1 MSKQNGRQDPA
12 EAAGRKDEP
21 QRDTVTIQD
30 SADQQWDQCSEGR
43 KGDEIPKG
51 RADRCRWRRSNVARV
66 TKTEQGSVP
75 RRGTTTR
82 DRLYEAAAA
91 LFVERGYEATTMADI
106 AERAGT
112 SRRTAFNHF
121 PSKNDI
127 PMLWTRKLADTAVA
141 EATDASDEVPERIR
155 AYLHL
160 ISEMVQAEPELSR
173 QMMLGWTAAVGPIRY
188 ESQLLTDLA
197 PLLREGQAHGQVDP
211 GVDVDVAARTLSD
224 TLMGATL
231 RWVRE
236 RDRLLQD
243 MVDEGVELILTAVRP
258 RS

>member
-1 MSKQNGRQDPA
+1 
-12 EAAGRKDEP
+12 
-21 QRDTVTIQD
+21 VTQ
-30 SADQQWDQCSEGR
+30 
-43 KGDEIPKG
+43 
-51 RADRCRWRRSNVARV
+51 V
-66 TKTEQGSVP
+66 TTTRQGSTQ
-75 RRGTTTR
+75 RRGTKTR
-82 DRLYEAAAA
+82 DQLYEAAAT

-106 AERAGT
+106 AERAGA

-121 PSKNDI
+121 PSKSDI
-127 PMLWTRKLADTAVA
+127 PMLWTRQLADIAVA
-141 EATDASDEVPERIR
+141 EASDASDDVPERIR

-197 PLLREGQAHGQVDP
+197 PLLREGQARGQVNLDI
-211 GVDVDVAARTLSD
+211 DVDVAARTLSD
-224 TLMGATL
+224 ALMGATL

-258 RS
+258 PS

>member
-1 MSKQNGRQDPA
+1 MTAVQQGGLGR
-12 EAAGRKDEP
+12 
-21 QRDTVTIQD
+21 
-30 SADQQWDQCSEGR
+30 
-43 KGDEIPKG
+43 
-51 RADRCRWRRSNVARV
+51 RALA
-66 TKTEQGSVP
+66 
-75 RRGTTTR
+75 TR
-82 DRLYEAAAA
+82 DLLYEAAAA

-121 PSKNDI
+121 PSKSDI
-127 PMLWTRKLADTAVA
+127 PMLWTRRMADTAVVQ
-141 EATDASDEVPERIR
+141 ATDASDEVPERIR
-155 AYLHL
+155 AYLYL

-173 QMMLGWTAAVGPIRY
+173 QMMLGWVAAVGPIRY

-197 PLLREGQAHGQVDP
+197 PLLREGQARGQVNP

-236 RDRLLQD
+236 RERLLQD
-243 MVDEGVELILTAVRP
+243 MVDEGVELILAAVRP

>member
-1 MSKQNGRQDPA
+1 M
-12 EAAGRKDEP
+12 
-21 QRDTVTIQD
+21 
-30 SADQQWDQCSEGR
+30 W
-43 KGDEIPKG
+43 
-51 RADRCRWRRSNVARV
+51 RV
-66 TKTEQGSVP
+66 TETEQSGAR
-75 RRGTTTR
+75 RRGTQTR

-112 SRRTAFNHF
+112 SRRTAFNQF
-121 PSKNDI
+121 PSKSDI
-127 PMLWTRKLADTAVA
+127 PMLWTRKMADIAVA
-141 EATDASDEVPERIR
+141 EATDASDQVLERIR
-155 AYLHL
+155 AYLHR

-197 PLLREGQAHGQVDP
+197 PLLREGQARGQVGP

-224 TLMGATL
+224 VLMGATL

-243 MVDEGVELILTAVRP
+243 MVDEGAELILAAVRVRAAERCGVEGTRY
-258 RS
+258 RSARGT